1 VLVSES
7 KLKPIVFLAF
17 ANKYVGQDG
26 YLRELGKENDQIR
39 EALEPISE
47 NYEVLE
53 RATATFE
60 NIKKEFFKFKDRIA
74 IFYYGGHAT
83 SDELMLESSEGQTLE
98 AANAAGIAQFLAQPR
113 DDLKLVFLNACSTQA
128 HVQALHDAKI
138 PAVIATMRP
147 VIATM
152 RPVNDAMARSF
163 AQTFYQ
169 GLSAGLS
176 VRTAFLKA
184 QAAIKVGSADQ
195 TRQ

>member
-74 IFYYGGHAT
+74 IFHYGGHAT

-147 VIATM
+147 V
-152 RPVNDAMARSF
+152 NDAMARSF